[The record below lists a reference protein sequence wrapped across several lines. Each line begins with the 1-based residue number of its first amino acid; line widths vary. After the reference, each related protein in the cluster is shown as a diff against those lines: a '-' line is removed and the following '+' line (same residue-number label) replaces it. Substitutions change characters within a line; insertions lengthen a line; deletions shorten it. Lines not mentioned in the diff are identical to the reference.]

1 MTDKGPQVGKTMDEQ
16 TIASVLDS
24 TDTGVLSLG
33 SNHRGYGFPVSFAY
47 DEANGRI
54 LFGFTASPES
64 RKQEF
69 ARDTDEATLTVY
81 TYEDVD
87 AWMSVI
93 ARGSIH
99 LLEADSDTGQVPN
112 LFFEF
117 ERDETP
123 GTDEMAHLDTVGRQ
137 WYELDIE
144 GLSGRH
150 SGQ

>member
-1 MTDKGPQVGKTMDEQ
+1 MDEQ
-16 TIASVLDS
+16 TIASALDS
-24 TDTGVLSLG
+24 ADTGVLSLG
-33 SNHRGYGFPVSFAY
+33 SNHRGYGFPVSYAY

-54 LFGFTASPES
+54 IFGFTASPES

-69 ARDTDEATLTVY
+69 ARDTEEATLTVY

-87 AWMSVI
+87 AWTSVI

-99 LLEADSDTGQVPN
+99 LLEADSDTRQVPN
-112 LFFEF
+112 LFFES

-123 GTDEMAHLDTVGRQ
+123 GTDEMTHLDTFGRQ
-137 WYELDIE
+137 WYELDI
-144 GLSGRH
+144 GSLSGRH